1 MNYRD
6 AAKPG
11 QKCFIWRKKG
21 HQDLDK
27 HDDTLTAN
35 YELQQGTAA
44 DWAVT
49 SITRILNVPKQR
61 V

>member
-21 HQDLDK
+21 HQDLVK

-35 YELQQGTAA
+35 YELQQGTVAT
-44 DWAVT
+44 AVT
-49 SITRILNVPKQR
+49 SITRILNVPK
-61 V
+61 

>member
-21 HQDLDK
+21 HQDLDN

-35 YELQQGTAA
+35 YELEQGTVTT
-44 DWAVT
+44 AVA
-49 SITRILNVPKQR
+49 SITRVLNVPK
-61 V
+61 